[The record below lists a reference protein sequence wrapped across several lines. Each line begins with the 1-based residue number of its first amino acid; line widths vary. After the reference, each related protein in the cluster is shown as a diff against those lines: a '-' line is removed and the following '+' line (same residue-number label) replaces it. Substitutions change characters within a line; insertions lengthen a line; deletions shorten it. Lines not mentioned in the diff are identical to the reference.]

1 MKRSF
6 RFNKLY
12 VIESLEADEKQTG
25 TELYNDLLRW
35 KVIGTEKLSAEII
48 NANSKKEFFSI
59 IQRIQSDCKK
69 EDIFP
74 IIHLEIHGSKY
85 LDGLVLNSGELI
97 RWMELYDDLV
107 RLNES
112 IGNNLFLT
120 MAVCHG
126 AHLMQLIKIDKP
138 SPYWGIIGSFDEI
151 YQQDILVRYNQF
163 YDEFLTSFDLD
174 KSIERLQKAN
184 EIMPADYRYINS
196 EETFEKVYNDYLNE
210 QFSTKA
216 IKKRAND
223 TIIEEN
229 LNIVT
234 RNDKR
239 KFYRDFRKRL
249 EKTKKHYFQKHHD
262 IFFMIDK
269 FPNNKNRF
277 KVNVTP

>member
-48 NANSKKEFFSI
+48 NANSKKELFSI

-196 EETFEKVYNDYLNE
+196 EETFEKVYKPLYDLLFK
-210 QFSTKA
+210 FS
-216 IKKRAND
+216 NFHF
-223 TIIEEN
+223 
-229 LNIVT
+229 L
-234 RNDKR
+234 
-239 KFYRDFRKRL
+239 F
-249 EKTKKHYFQKHHD
+249 FQNVKPSS
-262 IFFMIDK
+262 FQ
-269 FPNNKNRF
+269 NF
-277 KVNVTP
+277 KVWKSALLRA

>member
-1 MKRSF
+1 M
-6 RFNKLY
+6 
-12 VIESLEADEKQTG
+12 IESLEIEEKQTG

-35 KVIGTEKLSAEII
+35 KVIGAEKLTAELI
-48 NANSKKEFFSI
+48 NINSKKEFFSI
-59 IQRIQSDCKK
+59 IQKIQTDC
-69 EDIFP
+69 ENNNMYP
-74 IIHLEIHGSKY
+74 IIHLEIHGSKNFE
-85 LDGLVLNSGELI
+85 GLVLNSGELI
-97 RWMELYDDLV
+97 KWLELYNDLV
-107 RLNES
+107 KLNES

-126 AHLMQLIKIDKP
+126 AYLMQLIKIDKP

-174 KSIERLQKAN
+174 KSIDRLQSAN

-196 EETFEKVYNDYLNE
+196 EETFEKVYNDYLNQ
-210 QFSTKA
+210 QFSTEA

-223 TIIEEN
+223 TIKQEN
-229 LNIVT
+229 LNIV
-234 RNDKR
+234 RRADKR
-239 KFYRDFRKRL
+239 KFYRDFRKKL
-249 EKTKKHYFQKHHD
+249 EKTKKHYFRKHHD

-269 FPNNKNRF
+269 YPDNKNRF